1 VPYEANVASVSAGGS
16 SWVSKLAQFFPDAT
30 PVRIPV
36 KVTGMDSA
44 GDLCS
49 EQTVIEFGTPREVIF
64 SSRLPLE
71 FATQLRVENSDG
83 SLKTEANVVALQ
95 LHDGRMAVAAR
106 FVREPSNWIV
116 KSAD

>member
-1 VPYEANVASVSAGGS
+1 MPHEAKVASVSVGD
-16 SWVSKLAQFFPDAT
+16 SWVGKLAQFFPDAT

-36 KVTGMDSA
+36 RITGVDAA

-49 EQTVIEFGTPREVIF
+49 EDTVIEFGTPREVIF

-83 SLKTEANVVALQ
+83 SLNTDARVVALR
-95 LHDGRMAVAAR
+95 LHEGRMAVAAR
-106 FVREPSNWIV
+106 FLREPRNWIV
-116 KSAD
+116 KPGR